1 MNNQY
6 FAWKD
11 GKKNTNGS
19 QEWTEISV
27 EEYLKICK
35 KSKEQSQEEAR
46 YFTKVA
52 GISEGDTSL
61 YFECDHSDYLKYR
74 AEKEKIY
81 RKKVQKLLDDM
92 KYGTIQIL
100 SLDAEFEDESGD
112 TYTLHDL
119 IEDKDSLFEDALVQS
134 IDLHNA
140 FGSLSDKEMELVNA
154 MYLADNP
161 MTVRE
166 YAEEQNIPFTTVQSR
181 KEKILRKMK
190 KSFVQN

>member
-11 GKKNTNGS
+11 GKKNANGS
-19 QEWTEISV
+19 QEWTEISA
-27 EEYLKICK
+27 EEYLNICK
-35 KSKEQSQEEAR
+35 VSKEQPQEEAR
-46 YFTKVA
+46 YFMKVA

-74 AEKEKIY
+74 AEKEKNY

-119 IEDKDSLFEDALVQS
+119 IEDKDSLFEDALIQS
-134 IDLHNA
+134 IDLRDALGNLDDEEMKIINA
-140 FGSLSDKEMELVNA
+140 LVLSDEALTE
-154 MYLADNP
+154 
-161 MTVRE
+161 RE
-166 YAEEQNIPFTTVQSR
+166 YAKQIGVPR
-181 KEKILRKMK
+181 KTINNRKLKILKKLK
-190 KSFVQN
+190 KSLAQI

>member
-19 QEWTEISV
+19 QEWTEISA
-27 EEYLKICK
+27 EEYLNICK
-35 KSKEQSQEEAR
+35 ESKEPSTDKSR
-46 YFTKVA
+46 YFMKVA
-52 GISEGDTSL
+52 GISEDDSSL

-119 IEDKDSLFEDALVQS
+119 IEDKDSLFEDKLIQS
-134 IDLHNA
+134 IDLFDA
-140 FGSLSDKEMELVNA
+140 LDELSVEERKIIDTLYFSSEPTTEKE
-154 MYLADNP
+154 LA
-161 MTVRE
+161 
-166 YAEEQNIPFTTVQSR
+166 EQTGVPRTTLQSQ
-181 KEKILRKMK
+181 KYKILKKLK
-190 KSFVQN
+190 KSFGIY